1 MIGIQPQT
9 YTGSVNLGDS
19 LKCSYF

>member
-1 MIGIQPQT
+1 LVFNHKISG
-9 YTGSVNLGDS
+9 GVNLGDS